1 MNKKNKLIHFLR
13 IFVGAALTLCFLVGS
28 ASIVHG
34 EAGDE
39 GDISGGSCAP
49 AGKTTWWD
57 TCYGATWRYYDDT
70 SDTIHIPDQGHV
82 KGGTI
87 SGCGK
92 YGGYYRL
99 ALEKYNP
106 QTLQSYGVQVGLT
119 QVHTMRSMGG
129 KVNFNVV
136 NGSVGWDEAY
146 EKFEFA
152 KANGANSGF
161 DWNEISWFCYDK
173 TWCNPAI
180 EDCGPID
187 NPQPTPSGD
196 AHFYAQSTVSVPEQ
210 KDSQGLVDV
219 PKLEYQSDKED
230 KVARVYFST
239 DLPSVKVKFWHNLT
253 YDAGNAKNYA
263 AIDDFVDDV
272 TTHWTTDKGNSSSA
286 APATGGDSGDF
297 TRSKAKEPKSDHTVQ
312 VGEKEV
318 TVNLNPGQTVTV
330 CQKISYH
337 DKNFTYKSE
346 SVTHEVPDGNNPD
359 GTPKTK
365 TEHWYYK
372 WSIDSSSGTATS
384 EACATISRPSDSDRG
399 GPTYSSGV
407 ANGTIMYA
415 GESSTAT
422 WGASG
427 SSSATRRLSGYEAAL
442 YLVQE
447 GLGYDGG
454 VHVKGN
460 NRYRGGGACGYYN
473 GHIGTGNLYFCN
485 VVDSGSLS
493 YGATSN
499 NHTYGNSKDLAVPD
513 YVGSKYCGTFAHSYQ
528 YWYSYSTDYKGLSSY
543 NDHWTHHSAM
553 DYWRVYNS
561 FCKVVAKKPS
571 KSIWNGSL
579 MTVGNVKTSVSLR
592 HDSSDMNGG
601 VKDNNFSPKTLYG
614 SWSEHLDVIKKDD
627 NKHASGSTLYHGSK
641 RQGNSSDI
649 CRDNLNESN
658 STLTIS
664 NTNCNNLGHSEVNYN
679 SAYYTKLNTYLRSRA
694 DPAINS
700 IYDLGSVNGNT
711 VTVSGGAGN
720 QQPKIMSVGSLTID
734 KDIVYNN
741 PNIGYS
747 NIYELPQVIIFVDG
761 NLNITSNVE
770 RIDAWLIV
778 AGEIDTCT
786 AFTNSDTSAH
796 VNAIPTD
803 ICSHQ
808 LTFNGPVRAD
818 NIKLRR
824 SFGANNIHSNLTG
837 SPLPGRMATEKW
849 APAEIFNLRADT
861 YLWAYA
867 QAGRYDSSYT
877 ESYSRE
883 LPPRY

>member
-1 MNKKNKLIHFLR
+1 
-13 IFVGAALTLCFLVGS
+13 
-28 ASIVHG
+28 
-34 EAGDE
+34 
-39 GDISGGSCAP
+39 
-49 AGKTTWWD
+49 
-57 TCYGATWRYYDDT
+57 
-70 SDTIHIPDQGHV
+70 
-82 KGGTI
+82 
-87 SGCGK
+87 
-92 YGGYYRL
+92 
-99 ALEKYNP
+99 
-106 QTLQSYGVQVGLT
+106 
-119 QVHTMRSMGG
+119 
-129 KVNFNVV
+129 
-136 NGSVGWDEAY
+136 
-146 EKFEFA
+146 
-152 KANGANSGF
+152 
-161 DWNEISWFCYDK
+161 
-173 TWCNPAI
+173 
-180 EDCGPID
+180 
-187 NPQPTPSGD
+187 
-196 AHFYAQSTVSVPEQ
+196 
-210 KDSQGLVDV
+210 
-219 PKLEYQSDKED
+219 
-230 KVARVYFST
+230 
-239 DLPSVKVKFWHNLT
+239 
-253 YDAGNAKNYA
+253 
-263 AIDDFVDDV
+263 
-272 TTHWTTDKGNSSSA
+272 
-286 APATGGDSGDF
+286 
-297 TRSKAKEPKSDHTVQ
+297 
-312 VGEKEV
+312 
-318 TVNLNPGQTVTV
+318 
-330 CQKISYH
+330 
-337 DKNFTYKSE
+337 
-346 SVTHEVPDGNNPD
+346 
-359 GTPKTK
+359 
-365 TEHWYYK
+365 
-372 WSIDSSSGTATS
+372 
-384 EACATISRPSDSDRG
+384 
-399 GPTYSSGV
+399 
-407 ANGTIMYA
+407 MYA

-849 APAEIFNLRADT
+849 APAEIFNLRADA